1 VFWRGSA
8 GVPALAG
15 IFFVAGLY
23 VATQEA
29 LESTVT
35 AAMVPAERLATSY
48 GALGTVNGVAKFV
61 SSAAVGLAWSLHSPA
76 AGFALA
82 AVLMLA
88 GTLALARSR

>member
-1 VFWRGSA
+1 MPST
-8 GVPALAG
+8 GVPATTTVRRSGSNRRLATRR
-15 IFFVAGLY
+15 AS
-23 VATQEA
+23 
-29 LESTVT
+29 STVT

-88 GTLALARSR
+88 GTLALDRSR